1 MAKAESRRDSM
12 QANNAIPRQ
21 EILARLQDPG
31 FLLVTVMPR
40 ETFEAGHIPGS
51 INLPVAEVES
61 KARRF
66 FPELDREVV
75 IYCAGPT

>member
-12 QANNAIPRQ
+12 QANNVIPRQ

-31 FLLVTVMPR
+31 FLLVNVMPR

-61 KARRF
+61 KARQF
-66 FPELDREVV
+66 FPESDREIV